1 MKRWIAVLLAL
12 VISGSALWAVLR
24 PQLQHGIGV
33 TQQSA
38 GAEKAYYFRLK
49 SSYLYK
55 GTPLNFD
62 IVAGCSA
69 RITHWIDRDRTVE
82 VGLVPFAYG
91 LKMAD
96 GKGVVIKV
104 PDVCQARQTTS
115 SGLVPPDFLPFAA
128 VYEDADRPM
137 FGWLYATDDAYNS
150 PLAELKFLGAS
161 IEKASP
167 GDFKVWRETEA
178 SKNIIKP
185 DMLDWTI
192 GSLQGVGEGA
202 HAWKPGKWYFGMYCR
217 MMSRKPI
224 PDDVRPRVRS
234 LWLDPGAL
242 PEFWLPPLE
251 PAHPKC
257 GDCARNL
264 AAVRQDIEYVSIG
277 NNRTERRR
285 NDWGPERETRSALHR
300 AGDGGR
306 IKNGRDDILE
316 ARSPEVYPWTSEFT
330 ANRFLLAVG
339 HKAESVT
346 ASKVLFIPDRLGFGY
361 CDSAI
366 TTTGSEH
373 AWPTAPDYKQIYG
386 PLTGGKSP
394 PRKYQ
399 INELGLAGT
408 DGTLDRIGGHGIF
421 QTDEFIF
428 KPAGIE
434 FRDIFGAL

>member
-12 VISGSALWAVLR
+12 VISGFALWAVLR

-33 TQQSA
+33 TQRSA
-38 GAEKAYYFRLK
+38 GVEKAYYFRLK

-69 RITHWIDRDRTVE
+69 RITHWIDGDRTVE

-104 PDVCQARQTTS
+104 PDVCQVKQTTS
-115 SGLVPPDFLPFAA
+115 NGLVPKDFLPFVA

-167 GDFKVWRETEA
+167 EEFKVWRETEA

-217 MMSRKPI
+217 MIMRKPI
-224 PDDVRPRVRS
+224 PEDVRPRVRS
-234 LWLDPGAL
+234 LWLGPGKL

-251 PAHPKC
+251 PAHPIC
-257 GDCARNL
+257 RECAKTLSLVKR
-264 AAVRQDIEYVSIG
+264 DIESVDLG
-277 NNRTERRR
+277 NRQGARR
-285 NDWGPERETRSALHR
+285 GPDLEGRSALR
-300 AGDGGR
+300 RRGDGGR
-306 IKNGRDDILE
+306 IRNGQDDTLT
-316 ARSPEVYPWTSEFT
+316 ARSPEVYPWKSQLSYNWLTLPDAKTSSWIIGMQVNLT
-330 ANRFLLAVG
+330 R
-339 HKAESVT
+339 
-346 ASKVLFIPDRLGFGY
+346 DRLGFGY
-361 CDSAI
+361 CDVSANSQA
-366 TTTGSEH
+366 TEYT
-373 AWPTAPDYKQIYG
+373 WPDAPVYQQRFG
-386 PLTGGKSP
+386 TQVGGRTP
-394 PRKYQ
+394 PRKFL
-399 INELGLAGT
+399 INEMEVSGSEGT
-408 DGTLDRIGGHGIF
+408 FHQDGTSGIF
-421 QTDEFIF
+421 QRDDFLLNLV
-428 KPAGIE
+428 GIE
-434 FRDIFGAL
+434 FRDIFGGL

>member
-217 MMSRKPI
+217 MMSRRPI

-234 LWLDPGAL
+234 LWLDSGEL

-264 AAVRQDIEYVSIG
+264 SLVKQDIEYVLVG
-277 NNRTERRR
+277 NQRAERRN
-285 NDWGPERETRSALHR
+285 NDWGPEGEARSALHR
-300 AGDGGR
+300 AGNGGR
-306 IKNGRDDILE
+306 IKNGRDDVLE
-316 ARSPEVYPWTSEFT
+316 DRSPEVYPWKSQLSFNWLTLPE
-330 ANRFLLAVG
+330 A
-339 HKAESVT
+339 KY
-346 ASKVLFIPDRLGFGY
+346 ASSIIGMQVDLRPDRLGFAY
-361 CDSAI
+361 CDVSA
-366 TTTGSEH
+366 TSQATEYT
-373 AWPTAPDYKQIYG
+373 WPDAPIYKHKFGTQV
-386 PLTGGKSP
+386 GGRTP
-394 PRKYQ
+394 PRKFL
-399 INELGLAGT
+399 INGT
-408 DGTLDRIGGHGIF
+408 EISGVEGTFHQDGTSGIF
-421 QTDEFIF
+421 QRDDFIL
-428 KPAGIE
+428 KPTGIE
-434 FRDIFGAL
+434 FRDIFGGL

>member
-12 VISGSALWAVLR
+12 VISGFALWAVLR

-33 TQQSA
+33 TQRSA

-104 PDVCQARQTTS
+104 PDVCQVKQTTS
-115 SGLVPPDFLPFAA
+115 NGLVPKDFLPFVA
-128 VYEDADRPM
+128 VFEDADRPM

-167 GDFKVWRETEA
+167 EEFKVWRETEA

-217 MMSRKPI
+217 MMGRKPV
-224 PDDVRPRVRS
+224 PDDVRPEVRL
-234 LWLDPGAL
+234 LWDGPRL
-242 PEFWLPPLE
+242 PEFWVPPST
-251 PAHPKC
+251 PPSTHC
-257 GDCARNL
+257 GDCSSRLSAIKQSALNI
-264 AAVRQDIEYVSIG
+264 A
-277 NNRTERRR
+277 
-285 NDWGPERETRSALHR
+285 DWELNFDTRSAPR
-300 AGDGGR
+300 VSGVGWR
-306 IKNGRDDILE
+306 IVESGENSRVV
-316 ARSPEVYPWTSEFT
+316 RVPEVYPWMSQLTPNWFSSPD
-330 ANRFLLAVG
+330 A
-339 HKAESVT
+339 KAARTVI
-346 ASKVLFIPDRLGFGY
+346 ASRIDFRPDRLGFAF
-361 CDSAI
+361 CDAEM
-366 TTTGSEH
+366 TTRGTEVI
-373 AWPTAPDYKQIYG
+373 WPDLPEYPRKFG
-386 PLTGGKSP
+386 ELTGGKTP
-394 PRKYQ
+394 PRRYLIGQ
-399 INELGLAGT
+399 AEISGSATTFFPSGSNGL
-408 DGTLDRIGGHGIF
+408 F
-421 QTDEFIF
+421 QRDEFLF
-428 KPAGIE
+428 TRFGIE
-434 FRDIFGAL
+434 FRDIFGGL